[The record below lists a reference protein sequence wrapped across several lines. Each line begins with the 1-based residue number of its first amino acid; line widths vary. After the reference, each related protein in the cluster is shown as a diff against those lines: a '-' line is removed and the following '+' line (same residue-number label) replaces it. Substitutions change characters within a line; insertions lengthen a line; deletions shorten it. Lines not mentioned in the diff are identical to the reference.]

1 MQMRNYIMPKMRKR
15 KPTYKLPSL
24 RCVLSEPLVGFEPT
38 TPRLQ
43 ITCSGQLSYIGRW
56 VSYLHRAAT
65 TGYPCCGQTL
75 GDSEGACRVGLTR
88 VQK

>member
-43 ITCSGQLSYIGRW
+43 ITC
-56 VSYLHRAAT
+56 
-65 TGYPCCGQTL
+65 CGQTL

>member
-38 TPRLQ
+38 TK
-43 ITCSGQLSYIGRW
+43 
-56 VSYLHRAAT
+56 
-65 TGYPCCGQTL
+65 YPCCGQAL